1 MQSAWET
8 LNKMKNSEIDAQVT
22 VDQTMNVLYTN
33 KNEALQDIRN
43 AEVEDGLTVKDVM
56 EKLMKSPEYKV
67 FSDEKIPIKFKV
79 SDVIDVFGWKKVKDA
94 VDEKSMEAG
103 QNSNYDKTRENVM
116 ECWITLV
123 KMGLLMAILSVIALE
138 FIDKDKR

>member
-1 MQSAWET
+1 MVEPIKTSDT
-8 LNKMKNSEIDAQVT
+8 GMKKW
-22 VDQTMNVLYTN
+22 L
-33 KNEALQDIRN
+33 
-43 AEVEDGLTVKDVM
+43 LTV
-56 EKLMKSPEYKV
+56 LV
-67 FSDEKIPIKFKV
+67 FMIP
-79 SDVIDVFGWKKVKDA
+79 VFIFGENYASLWKKVKDA